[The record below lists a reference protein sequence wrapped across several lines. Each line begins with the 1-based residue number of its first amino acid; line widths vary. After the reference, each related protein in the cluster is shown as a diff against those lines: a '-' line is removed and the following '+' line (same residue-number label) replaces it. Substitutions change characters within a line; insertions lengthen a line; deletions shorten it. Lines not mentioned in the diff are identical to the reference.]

1 TLLAVADTYV
11 KEDKGGDDNF
21 GTAVEMLVK
30 PDPTKVKRALV
41 AFDLSSIGAGST
53 VNSATLTL
61 CFTLVKSG
69 RVHELRMVT
78 SSWVETAVV
87 WNDQPTAS
95 ATVTDTLTVPGA
107 LGCVSYTVTS
117 DVQAWVDGTANNGWQ
132 IRDQDETTSVGD
144 SQYRTR
150 ENGTVSE
157 RPKLQVAYMSP

>member
-1 TLLAVADTYV
+1 
-11 KEDKGGDDNF
+11 
-21 GTAVEMLVK
+21 
-30 PDPTKVKRALV
+30 
-41 AFDLSSIGAGST
+41 
-53 VNSATLTL
+53 
-61 CFTLVKSG
+61 
-69 RVHELRMVT
+69 MVT

-95 ATVTDTLTVPGA
+95 ATVTDTITVPGA